1 MRTGQ
6 TYHTREIE
14 TMLRSKQG
22 QAKLRSTLEQT
33 RLLPIDFLGEDGAPE
48 SAQQIL
54 EQIKNQA
61 RQEAAEIL
69 AQQKSPSPPREPV
82 ARSPRRTGRVPRGVI
97 AACLCLLLCCFWVSK
112 PGIAF
117 AQHFQE
123 IIAKWRDGI
132 LNIAQTMPSND
143 LPNELNYAD
152 LPATF
157 ASPEDAARYLQRH
170 VAVIQHETLTLESI
184 EVYAEEPLYIM
195 LWSTYKLAD
204 NRIVVIWH
212 TFYDSTCL
220 TAGHG
225 APAEEPVGSYT
236 LPNGEKMLYGNTGYG
251 NAYGIV
257 VCPYEKISIEGES
270 MDATTLYAFIE
281 TIDFVEP

>member
-6 TYHTREIE
+6 TYRTREIE
-14 TMLRSKQG
+14 TMLRAKQG

-33 RLLPIDFLGEDGAPE
+33 QLLPIDFLGEDGAPE

-54 EQIKNQA
+54 EQVKNQA

-69 AQQKSPSPPREPV
+69 AQQKSPSLPREPV

-157 ASPEDAARYLQRH
+157 ASPEDAAQYLQRP
-170 VAVIQHETLTLESI
+170 VAAIRHETLTLESI
-184 EVYAEEPLYIM
+184 EVYAEENFYIQ
-195 LWSTYKLAD
+195 LWSTYTLLD
-204 NRIVVIWH
+204 GRSIVVWQD
-212 TFYDSTCL
+212 FYDLSAL
-220 TAGHG
+220 TSSQGTKS
-225 APAEEPVGSYT
+225 AEKIDSYM
-236 LPNGEKMLYGNTGYG
+236 LPNGIELYYGEDGYG
-251 NAYGIV
+251 DAYGMSSW
-257 VCPYEKISIEGES
+257 PYGSLFISGKS
-270 MDATTLYAFIE
+270 MDATTLCAFIE

>member
-48 SAQQIL
+48 SSQQIL
-54 EQIKNQA
+54 EQVKNQA

-69 AQQKSPSPPREPV
+69 AQQKMASPPREPV
-82 ARSPRRTGRVPRGVI
+82 AWSPRRTDRVPRGVI

-157 ASPEDAARYLQRH
+157 ASPEDAAQYLQRP
-170 VAVIQHETLTLESI
+170 VAAIRHETLTLESI

-212 TFYDSTCL
+212 TFYEPTCL

-225 APAEEPVGSYT
+225 SPAEEPVGSFT
-236 LPNGEKMLYGNTGYG
+236 LPNGEEMLYGNTGYG
-251 NAYGIV
+251 NAYGV
-257 VCPYEKISIEGES
+257 AVCPYEKVSIEGES
-270 MDATTLYAFIE
+270 MNAETLYSFIE
-281 TIDFVEP
+281 AIDFIEP